1 MTETHFV
8 LIQSATAEVSGTPIE
23 DDDTETEE

>member
-8 LIQSATAEVSGTPIE
+8 LIQSATAEVSGTPI
-23 DDDTETEE
+23 DDDTTKNEE